1 MTCVGGRYQ
10 LLGELGRGGT
20 STVFLAVDNV
30 LQRTWAVK
38 EVILGSNPNRDFV
51 MNALKAEISI
61 LNRCDHPLI
70 PRIVNY
76 FEENN
81 RAYIVRD
88 YVQGNSL
95 SYIVAKNGAQN
106 AEFVIKIGLELCDV
120 LKYLHNLHPCVI
132 YGDMKPA
139 NVIINNENH
148 VKLIDFGA
156 SQELRTIRDISSNDY
171 GNAIFATKSFS
182 APEQFDKR
190 ANISVQSDVYALA
203 ATLGYVLLGKKVE
216 FDKRTGKIDFS
227 YMLNECVS
235 ENNMHKRANL
245 DLTSKLCKIVECGMC
260 ADPMHRYRS
269 CDDIMNDLLILK
281 KLLSKYKSC
290 AVSEISD
297 ASEIGAASEIDVVSD
312 VAAVSSVAA
321 VSNVST
327 VSNAA
332 TVAKSA
338 ATVAKSSATVS
349 GINNVSAAGNVS
361 VAGTVSVSDNQISYS
376 ESCDDNS
383 YDFKEDHSND
393 SFKDELL
400 EEETRKDFS
409 GCEKNS
415 YASRRERTANKR
427 KNFVRILALVL
438 SGALCFVLSPVSFAV
453 SQRVRN
459 ENYDNNIRNCVSALT
474 SKEAE
479 MYCVRAIS
487 DESMPMTP
495 VLKLLE
501 YYCKDYR
508 WDESE
513 IVAFNKIIST
523 YEARLRN
530 QPELWS
536 KLSFEI
542 GKAYWFYAFDFFK
555 PENFEDDSEVDTNN
569 SEISDSKSESN
580 SKTDDLSNSRES
592 NSRESNSHDDNLN
605 NSDIS
610 EKEYA
615 EDVYKAV
622 GWFEEALNS
631 EDSSNYELI
640 KLYKSVAKSYLQLI
654 RESSEESKY
663 STDNL
668 VNSSEDSTNQN
679 SELSYAQNQQKK
691 SYYRDFCVCL
701 IRLLKKTYEN
711 NNAALRIGMAEVAVD
726 SAQFLDATLDDENDK
741 NNVQKT
747 YELAYGLAQSTNTTS
762 RILESRKQ
770 QLLSIYEVINEN
782 VGVADNKSGYKD
794 ANNKEVNSKKSNS
807 KKPNQNNA
815 DKGILIDKKD
825 INTHKYADTGGVYIN
840 DDAKGGD
847 GNDFK
852 GMSWSSTRVKSNKNG
867 KQKTT
872 KRN

>member
-106 AEFVIKIGLELCDV
+106 AEFVIKIGLELCDI
-120 LKYLHNLHPCVI
+120 LKYLHSLHPCVI

-182 APEQFDKR
+182 APEQLDKR
-190 ANISVQSDVYALA
+190 ANITVQSDIYALA

-227 YMLNECVS
+227 YMLNERVS
-235 ENNMHKRANL
+235 ENNMHKRADL

-269 CDDIMNDLLILK
+269 CDDMMNDLLILQ

-290 AVSEISD
+290 AI
-297 ASEIGAASEIDVVSD
+297 SEIGAVSD
-312 VAAVSSVAA
+312 AATVASVAA
-321 VSNVST
+321 VSNVGA
-327 VSNAA
+327 VSD
-332 TVAKSA
+332 VS
-338 ATVAKSSATVS
+338 TVS
-349 GINNVSAAGNVS
+349 GINNVSGIS
-361 VAGTVSVSDNQISYS
+361 TVSAASMFSASNNQTSDS

-383 YDFKEDHSND
+383 YDFKEDHSNN
-393 SFKDELL
+393 SFKDELC
-400 EEETRKDFS
+400 EEETGKDFS
-409 GCEKNS
+409 SCEKKS

-555 PENFEDDSEVDTNN
+555 SENFEDESEVDANN
-569 SEISDSKSESN
+569 SEISDSKSGRN
-580 SKTDDLSNSRES
+580 YKTDDFSNSRGS
-592 NSRESNSHDDNLN
+592 NSRDDNLN

-663 STDNL
+663 FTDNL

-691 SYYRDFCVCL
+691 SYYRDFCDCL

-770 QLLSIYEVINEN
+770 QLLSIYEVIKEN
-782 VGVADNKSGYKD
+782 VGVADNKSEYKD

-807 KKPNQNNA
+807 KKSNQNNA

-852 GMSWSSTRVKSNKNG
+852 GMSWSSTRVKSNKNV

>member
-106 AEFVIKIGLELCDV
+106 AEFVIKIGLELCDI
-120 LKYLHNLHPCVI
+120 LKYLHSLHPCVI

-190 ANISVQSDVYALA
+190 ANISVQSDIYALA

-235 ENNMHKRANL
+235 ENNMHKRADL

-269 CDDIMNDLLILK
+269 CDDMMNDLLILQ

-290 AVSEISD
+290 AISEINAVSD
-297 ASEIGAASEIDVVSD
+297 ADT
-312 VAAVSSVAA
+312 VSSVAA
-321 VSNVST
+321 VSNVGA
-327 VSNAA
+327 VSDVAAVANNA
-332 TVAKSA
+332 
-338 ATVAKSSATVS
+338 ATVS
-349 GINNVSAAGNVS
+349 GINNVSAD
-361 VAGTVSVSDNQISYS
+361 GTVSVSDNQISYS

-383 YDFKEDHSND
+383 YDFKEDHSNN
-393 SFKDELL
+393 SFKDELC

-409 GCEKNS
+409 SRKKNS

-555 PENFEDDSEVDTNN
+555 SENFEDDSEVDANN

-580 SKTDDLSNSRES
+580 SKIDDLS

-668 VNSSEDSTNQN
+668 INSSEDSTNQN
-679 SELSYAQNQQKK
+679 SELSYAQNQQRK
-691 SYYRDFCVCL
+691 SYYRDFCDCL

-747 YELAYGLAQSTNTTS
+747 YELAYGLTQSTNTTS

-770 QLLSIYEVINEN
+770 QLLSIYEVIKEN
-782 VGVADNKSGYKD
+782 VGVADNKSEYKD

-807 KKPNQNNA
+807 KKSNQNNA

>member
-106 AEFVIKIGLELCDV
+106 AEFVIKIGLELCDI
-120 LKYLHNLHPCVI
+120 LKYLHSLHPCVI

-182 APEQFDKR
+182 APEQLDKR
-190 ANISVQSDVYALA
+190 ANITVQSDIYALA

-227 YMLNECVS
+227 YMLNERVP
-235 ENNMHKRANL
+235 ENNMHKRADL

-269 CDDIMNDLLILK
+269 CDDMMNDLLILQ

-290 AVSEISD
+290 TVSEINAVSD
-297 ASEIGAASEIDVVSD
+297 ADT
-312 VAAVSSVAA
+312 VSSVAA
-321 VSNVST
+321 VSNVGA
-327 VSNAA
+327 VSDVAAVANNA
-332 TVAKSA
+332 
-338 ATVAKSSATVS
+338 ATVS
-349 GINNVSAAGNVS
+349 GINNVSA
-361 VAGTVSVSDNQISYS
+361 SDNQTSDS

-383 YDFKEDHSND
+383 YDFKEDHSNN
-393 SFKDELL
+393 SFKDELC

-409 GCEKNS
+409 SREKKS

-555 PENFEDDSEVDTNN
+555 SENFEDDSEVDANN
-569 SEISDSKSESN
+569 SEISDSKSGRN
-580 SKTDDLSNSRES
+580 YKTDDFSNSRDS
-592 NSRESNSHDDNLN
+592 NSRDDNLN

-668 VNSSEDSTNQN
+668 INSSEDSTNQN

-691 SYYRDFCVCL
+691 SYYRDFCDCL

-741 NNVQKT
+741 NNVQKI

-770 QLLSIYEVINEN
+770 QLLSIYEVIKEN
-782 VGVADNKSGYKD
+782 VGVADNKSEYKD

-807 KKPNQNNA
+807 KKSNQNNA

>member
-106 AEFVIKIGLELCDV
+106 AEFVIKIGLELCDI

-190 ANISVQSDVYALA
+190 ANISVQSDIYALA

-227 YMLNECVS
+227 YMLNERVS
-235 ENNMHKRANL
+235 ENNMHKRADL

-269 CDDIMNDLLILK
+269 CDDMMNDLLILK

-290 AVSEISD
+290 AVSEIS
-297 ASEIGAASEIDVVSD
+297 AASEIDVVSD

-332 TVAKSA
+332 TVANAVVSNA
-338 ATVAKSSATVS
+338 ATVAKSAATVS
-349 GINNVSAAGNVS
+349 GINNVSEISTVS
-361 VAGTVSVSDNQISYS
+361 AAGTVSVSDNQISYS

-383 YDFKEDHSND
+383 YDFKEDHSNN

-555 PENFEDDSEVDTNN
+555 SENFEDDSEVDSNN

-580 SKTDDLSNSRES
+580 SKTDDLS

-691 SYYRDFCVCL
+691 SYYRDFCDCL

-770 QLLSIYEVINEN
+770 QLLSIYEVIKEN
-782 VGVADNKSGYKD
+782 VGVADNKSEYKD

-807 KKPNQNNA
+807 KKSNKNNA

>member
-106 AEFVIKIGLELCDV
+106 AEFVIKIGLELCDI

-139 NVIINNENH
+139 NVIISNENH

-182 APEQFDKR
+182 APEQLDKR
-190 ANISVQSDVYALA
+190 ANITVQSDIYALA

-227 YMLNECVS
+227 YMLNERVS
-235 ENNMHKRANL
+235 ENNMHKQADL

-269 CDDIMNDLLILK
+269 CDDMMNDLLILQ

-290 AVSEISD
+290 AISEINAVSD
-297 ASEIGAASEIDVVSD
+297 ADT
-312 VAAVSSVAA
+312 VSSVAA
-321 VSNVST
+321 VSNVGA
-327 VSNAA
+327 VSDVAAVANNA
-332 TVAKSA
+332 
-338 ATVAKSSATVS
+338 ATVS
-349 GINNVSAAGNVS
+349 GINNVSASNNQ
-361 VAGTVSVSDNQISYS
+361 TSDS

-383 YDFKEDHSND
+383 YDFKEDYSNN
-393 SFKDELL
+393 SFKDELC

-409 GCEKNS
+409 SCEKKS

-536 KLSFEI
+536 KLSFEM

-555 PENFEDDSEVDTNN
+555 SENFEDDSEVDANN
-569 SEISDSKSESN
+569 SEISDSKSGRN
-580 SKTDDLSNSRES
+580 YKTDDFSNARDSNSRE
-592 NSRESNSHDDNLN
+592 DNLN

-668 VNSSEDSTNQN
+668 INSSEDSTNQN

-691 SYYRDFCVCL
+691 SYYRDFCDCL

-770 QLLSIYEVINEN
+770 QLLSIYEVIKEN
-782 VGVADNKSGYKD
+782 VGVADNKSEYKD
-794 ANNKEVNSKKSNS
+794 ANNKEVNIKKSNS
-807 KKPNQNNA
+807 KKSNQNNA

>member
-88 YVQGNSL
+88 HVQGNSL

-106 AEFVIKIGLELCDV
+106 AEFVIKIGLELCDI
-120 LKYLHNLHPCVI
+120 LKYLHSLHPCVI

-182 APEQFDKR
+182 APEQLDKR

-227 YMLNECVS
+227 YMLNERVS

-269 CDDIMNDLLILK
+269 CDDMINDLLILQ

-290 AVSEISD
+290 AISEINAVSD
-297 ASEIGAASEIDVVSD
+297 ADT
-312 VAAVSSVAA
+312 VSSVAA
-321 VSNVST
+321 VSNVGA
-327 VSNAA
+327 VSDVAAVANNA
-332 TVAKSA
+332 
-338 ATVAKSSATVS
+338 ATVS
-349 GINNVSAAGNVS
+349 GINNVSASNNQ
-361 VAGTVSVSDNQISYS
+361 TSDS

-383 YDFKEDHSND
+383 YDFKEDHSNN
-393 SFKDELL
+393 SFKDELC

-409 GCEKNS
+409 SRKKKS

-555 PENFEDDSEVDTNN
+555 SENFEDDSEVDANN

-580 SKTDDLSNSRES
+580 SKTDDLSNSHESNSRES
-592 NSRESNSHDDNLN
+592 NSRESNSRDDNLN

-668 VNSSEDSTNQN
+668 INSSEDSTNQN
-679 SELSYAQNQQKK
+679 SELSYAQNQQRK
-691 SYYRDFCVCL
+691 SYYRDFCDCL

-747 YELAYGLAQSTNTTS
+747 YELAYGLTQSTNTTS

-770 QLLSIYEVINEN
+770 QLLSIYEVIKEN
-782 VGVADNKSGYKD
+782 VGVADNKSEYKE
-794 ANNKEVNSKKSNS
+794 ANSKKSNS
-807 KKPNQNNA
+807 KKSNQNNA

>member
-1 MTCVGGRYQ
+1 MTCVGGRYR

-190 ANISVQSDVYALA
+190 ANISVQSDIYALA

-227 YMLNECVS
+227 YMLNERVS
-235 ENNMHKRANL
+235 ENDMHKRANL

-269 CDDIMNDLLILK
+269 CDDMMNDLLILQ

-290 AVSEISD
+290 AVSEI
-297 ASEIGAASEIDVVSD
+297 GAVSD
-312 VAAVSSVAA
+312 VGAVSSVAA

-332 TVAKSA
+332 TVANAVVSNA
-338 ATVAKSSATVS
+338 ATVAKSASTVS
-349 GINNVSAAGNVS
+349 DINNVSAD
-361 VAGTVSVSDNQISYS
+361 GTVSVSDNQISYS

-383 YDFKEDHSND
+383 YNFKEGHSNN
-393 SFKDELL
+393 SFKDELR

-409 GCEKNS
+409 SCEKNS

-555 PENFEDDSEVDTNN
+555 SENFEDDSEVDSNN

-592 NSRESNSHDDNLN
+592 NSRDDNLN

-668 VNSSEDSTNQN
+668 INSSEDSTNQN
-679 SELSYAQNQQKK
+679 SELSYAQNQQRK
-691 SYYRDFCVCL
+691 SYYRDFCDCL

-747 YELAYGLAQSTNTTS
+747 YELAYGLTQSTNTTS

-770 QLLSIYEVINEN
+770 QLLSIYEVIKEN
-782 VGVADNKSGYKD
+782 VGVADNKSEYKD

-807 KKPNQNNA
+807 KKSNQNNA

>member
-106 AEFVIKIGLELCDV
+106 AEFVIKIGLELCDI
-120 LKYLHNLHPCVI
+120 LKYLHSLHPCVI

-182 APEQFDKR
+182 APEQLDKR
-190 ANISVQSDVYALA
+190 ANITVQSDIYALV
-203 ATLGYVLLGKKVE
+203 ATLGYVFLGKKVE

-227 YMLNECVS
+227 YMLNERVS
-235 ENNMHKRANL
+235 ENNMHKRADL

-269 CDDIMNDLLILK
+269 CDDMMNDLLILQ

-290 AVSEISD
+290 AI
-297 ASEIGAASEIDVVSD
+297 SEIGA
-312 VAAVSSVAA
+312 VASVAA
-321 VSNVST
+321 VSNVGAVSDVST
-327 VSNAA
+327 VSDVAAVANNA
-332 TVAKSA
+332 
-338 ATVAKSSATVS
+338 ATVS
-349 GINNVSAAGNVS
+349 GINNVSGIS
-361 VAGTVSVSDNQISYS
+361 TVSADSTVSASDNQTSDS

-383 YDFKEDHSND
+383 YDFKEDHSNN
-393 SFKDELL
+393 SFKDELC
-400 EEETRKDFS
+400 EEETGKDFS
-409 GCEKNS
+409 SREKKS

-536 KLSFEI
+536 KLSFEM

-555 PENFEDDSEVDTNN
+555 SENFEDESEVDANN
-569 SEISDSKSESN
+569 SEISDSKSGRN
-580 SKTDDLSNSRES
+580 SKTDDFSNLRGSNSR
-592 NSRESNSHDDNLN
+592 DDNLN

-663 STDNL
+663 FTDNL

-691 SYYRDFCVCL
+691 SYYRDFCDCL

-726 SAQFLDATLDDENDK
+726 SAQFLDVTLDDENDK

-770 QLLSIYEVINEN
+770 QLLSIYEVIKEN
-782 VGVADNKSGYKD
+782 VGVADNKSEYKD

-807 KKPNQNNA
+807 KKSNQNNA

-840 DDAKGGD
+840 DDTKGGD

-852 GMSWSSTRVKSNKNG
+852 GMSWSSTRVKSNKNV

>member
-106 AEFVIKIGLELCDV
+106 AEFVIKIGLELCDI

-182 APEQFDKR
+182 APEQLDKR
-190 ANISVQSDVYALA
+190 ANITVQSDIYALA

-227 YMLNECVS
+227 YMVNERVS
-235 ENNMHKRANL
+235 ENNMHKRADL

-269 CDDIMNDLLILK
+269 CDDMMNDLLILQ

-290 AVSEISD
+290 AVSEID
-297 ASEIGAASEIDVVSD
+297 AVSEIGAVSD
-312 VAAVSSVAA
+312 ADTVSSVAA
-321 VSNVST
+321 VSNVGA
-327 VSNAA
+327 VSDVAAVANNA
-332 TVAKSA
+332 
-338 ATVAKSSATVS
+338 ATVS
-349 GINNVSAAGNVS
+349 GINNVSASNNQ
-361 VAGTVSVSDNQISYS
+361 TSDS

-383 YDFKEDHSND
+383 YDFKEDHSNN
-393 SFKDELL
+393 SFKDELC

-409 GCEKNS
+409 SREKKS

-555 PENFEDDSEVDTNN
+555 SENFEDDSEVDANN
-569 SEISDSKSESN
+569 SEISDSKSGRN
-580 SKTDDLSNSRES
+580 YKTDDFSNSR
-592 NSRESNSHDDNLN
+592 DDNLN

-654 RESSEESKY
+654 RESSEESNY

-668 VNSSEDSTNQN
+668 INSSEDSTNQN

-691 SYYRDFCVCL
+691 SYYRDFCDCL

-711 NNAALRIGMAEVAVD
+711 NNVALRIGMAEVAVD

-770 QLLSIYEVINEN
+770 QLLSIYEVIKEN
-782 VGVADNKSGYKD
+782 VGVADNKSEYKD

-807 KKPNQNNA
+807 KKSNQNNA

-840 DDAKGGD
+840 DDTKGGD

-852 GMSWSSTRVKSNKNG
+852 GMSWSSTRVKSNKNV